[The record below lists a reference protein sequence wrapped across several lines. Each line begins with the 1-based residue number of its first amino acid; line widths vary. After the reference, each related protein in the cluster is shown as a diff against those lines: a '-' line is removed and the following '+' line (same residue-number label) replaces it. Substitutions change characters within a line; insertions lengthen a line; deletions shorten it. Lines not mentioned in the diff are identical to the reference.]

1 MITLNVFISLH
12 QQRTRSY
19 LLSKQLNLSIDLES
33 EKKHYYLIDAME
45 GVKHEHLHRVGSKL
59 IHFHFVDIVCGV
71 LVRQFFSVPF
81 FMGAQPI
88 F

>member
-45 GVKHEHLHRVGSKL
+45 GVKHEHLH
-59 IHFHFVDIVCGV
+59 
-71 LVRQFFSVPF
+71 
-81 FMGAQPI
+81 
-88 F
+88 